1 MTQYIP
7 AYCFSTLLT
16 GAGISFLGNS
26 FFRASRKMPR
36 SPRLAHKAPVMQA
49 RITLTV
55 FGLLCYCHFVI
66 RQDHAYGFGSLSEPH
81 RLPGW
86 LCA

>member
-1 MTQYIP
+1 M
-7 AYCFSTLLT
+7 
-16 GAGISFLGNS
+16 SFLGNS
-26 FFRASRKMPR
+26 FFNKFSLHNRRFMSEALHARFALHAKSRV
-36 SPRLAHKAPVMQA
+36 RLAWLKAPVMQA

-55 FGLLCYCHFVI
+55 FGLFCYCHFVI
-66 RQDHAYGFGSLSEPH
+66 RQDRGFGSPSEPH